1 MSLKFVFLADWGE
14 LHEKLNTYK
23 SINKSLDK
31 VRNESQIHGV
41 IINGDIGYDL
51 DSNNG
56 TNYEEILALVSRI
69 CKYVPILINAG
80 NH

>member
-1 MSLKFVFLADWGE
+1 MADWGE
-14 LHEKLNTYK
+14 LHTKVNEYQSLNQ
-23 SINKSLDK
+23 SLDNIRSK
-31 VRNESQIHGV
+31 LDIHGV

-56 TNYEEILALVSRI
+56 TNYEEILALISRI
-69 CKYVPILINAG
+69 CRYVPIFINTG